1 MSSTRHHILVLLV
14 LLGFC
19 TLVQVVSIRRA
30 VVPGLDAV
38 RFVEFAQAIERDG
51 LLPTINARWEQPL
64 YPTWV
69 CAVHQGLTFVAG
81 DGPSRWADSVQLAAA
96 IPLVLCVVPL
106 YLLILRLVGPA
117 AAAVGGVLYCV
128 LPEVARLG
136 ADGISD
142 TSHLLLF
149 AVALW
154 AMVESLN
161 GQGSGTR
168 DERREAGSEELA
180 TGMPTRARAWQPAG
194 KMQGMLLVA
203 GVAAGLAILVRTE
216 AALLAVT
223 FLLMPKWEGAK
234 KDGLSLRQPF
244 RRIRPWRLGALARDF
259 CRIAYDRAYTTRHFA
274 LGMALVLLPYLATV
288 GAWTPKAAMGRL
300 IGRPQVEEAAE
311 QSSSQL
317 SVADTPQDALPFGLL
332 ADGQPLAFDVK
343 EPGHSSRRRG
353 FAVAGTRFL
362 HKLAD
367 IHGYWIGLF
376 ALFGAWRLRRHSQ
389 RAADRL
395 LQTYLVLLSG
405 VVLWF
410 SAREGYLEARHLLT
424 LLAVSLG
431 AAGFGVLVTV
441 HALAERTRTFFTR
454 QEVQPSHDILAASHK
469 SSAAAWLLVA
479 LIAAM
484 YLPVV
489 WRPLHINRRPHRTAA
504 AWLAGQTDSTAL
516 VLDPRGWTG
525 LYSGCPTVRYENAR
539 QTFADPRLTFVV
551 VEKRETATDSP
562 RSRTLRQL
570 LATAAE
576 AVLHL
581 EATSP
586 LDPGGAVTVYRWHL
600 LSPLSRV
607 GRGAGGEGG
616 IADTIADKLSMTL
629 QTSDFPGSQ
638 TPAWEPGGITLVANP
653 SPLVRSERKRESSF
667 SH

>member
-69 CAVHQGLTFVAG
+69 CVVHRGLTFFAG
-81 DGPSRWADSVQLAAA
+81 DGPSRWADSAQLAAA

-106 YLLILRLVGPA
+106 YLLMLRLVGPA
-117 AAAVGGVLYCV
+117 SATIGGLLYCV

-142 TSHLLLF
+142 TTHLLLF

-154 AMVESLN
+154 AMVENLR
-161 GQGSGTR
+161 GQG
-168 DERREAGSEELA
+168 REARGEGRKV
-180 TGMPTRARAWQPAG
+180 GMSTRSSAWHPADE
-194 KMQGMLLVA
+194 KRCMLLVA
-203 GVAAGLAILVRTE
+203 GVAVALAMLVRTE

-234 KDGLSLRQPF
+234 EDGLSPRQPF
-244 RRIRPWRLGALARDF
+244 RRIRPWRLGALARGF
-259 CRIAYDRAYTTRHFA
+259 CRIAYDRAYTTRYFA

-353 FAVAGTRFL
+353 FATSASRFL

-376 ALFGAWRLRRHSQ
+376 ALLGTWGLRRQAS
-389 RAADRL
+389 RDVDRL
-395 LQTYLVLLSG
+395 LQIYFVLFCG
-405 VVLWF
+405 VVFWF

-424 LLAVSLG
+424 LVAVSLG
-431 AAGFGVLVTV
+431 AAGYGVLLSA
-441 HALAERTRTFFTR
+441 HALVEGTRHSGTAN
-454 QEVQPSHDILAASHK
+454 QPVLPHDRLAALGRPSA
-469 SSAAAWLLVA
+469 SSWLLVA
-479 LIAAM
+479 VVVAM

-489 WRPLHINRRPHRTAA
+489 WRPLHGNRRPHRAAA
-504 AWLAGQTDSTAL
+504 AWLAGQTDSNAL

-539 QTFADPRLTFVV
+539 QTFADPRLAFVV
-551 VEKRETATDSP
+551 LENRETTTDSP

-576 AVLHL
+576 TVLHV

-586 LDPGGAVTVYRWHL
+586 ADPGGAVTVYRWRAERF
-600 LSPLSRV
+600 STPLSRR
-607 GRGAGGEGG
+607 GRGAGDEGNM
-616 IADTIADKLSMTL
+616 IAASHLDIRDSTRKHTHVLAEESRHERSILC
-629 QTSDFPGSQ
+629 
-638 TPAWEPGGITLVANP
+638 
-653 SPLVRSERKRESSF
+653 VR
-667 SH
+667 